1 MTYIE
6 TKDESKAKAKF
17 KISERRK
24 AKRQELKA
32 IYSNLTPEQKQIFD
46 EKAKVKRSIAK
57 KLKLEKE
64 ESKMKAG
71 NIKVHIFNGLSHDIL
86 EAEITQKNN
95 RNNYNIKLLD
105 GTIINNIIRKEN
117 LSKNFTHCN
126 YF

>member
-1 MTYIE
+1 MTYTE

-46 EKAKVKRSIAK
+46 EKVKVKRSIAK